1 MKQFCRKLL
10 ALIIFIDGMT
20 ILSTA
25 VLYVIASLVKVSFEN
40 SWVTGFKASVIAI
53 FLMFITKYLDNKNK

>member
-25 VLYVIASLVKVSFEN
+25 VLYVIASLVKVNFGN
-40 SWVTGFKASVIAI
+40 IWVTGFKVAVIAI
-53 FLMFITKYLDNKNK
+53 FLILITKYLDNKNK

>member
-40 SWVTGFKASVIAI
+40 IWVAGFKIAVIAI
-53 FLMFITKYLDNKNK
+53 FLMLITKYLDNKNK

>member
-25 VLYVIASLVKVSFEN
+25 VLYVIASMVKVSFEN
-40 SWVTGFKASVIAI
+40 IWITGFKVAVIAI

>member
-10 ALIIFIDGMT
+10 ALIIFIDGMI

-40 SWVTGFKASVIAI
+40 IWVTGFKVAVIAI
-53 FLMFITKYLDNKNK
+53 FLMIITKYLDNKNK